1 MWPENQATGFVR
13 DTNAS
18 GALAGDD
25 AHPCRHMQSYCSWL
39 FDRERYFLQTLI
51 GFIRPFQLQRALN
64 LPSPWGFPSADLANS
79 AVPPA
84 AVPELGLP
92 YLHFSPP
99 LYSDQLLRAS
109 SSRLASGAAIQIV
122 MCWNEKE
129 LG

>member
-51 GFIRPFQLQRALN
+51 GFVRPFQLQSELATFL
-64 LPSPWGFPSADLANS
+64 GFPSAAIANF
-79 AVPPA
+79 AVSYQPFPGIGSPVPA
-84 AVPELGLP
+84 FL
-92 YLHFSPP
+92 S
-99 LYSDQLLRAS
+99 
-109 SSRLASGAAIQIV
+109 AAI
-122 MCWNEKE
+122 
-129 LG
+129 